1 VESESALVSDVAV
14 VAALPTAVARRTVS
28 FVAVFE
34 LVLEWAW
41 VVPESIFGQS
51 DSAWALGPYAAAAG
65 YHRQPDSGRTLAPK
79 PSNRRS
85 QVSQSV
91 LHSVRSTTGKLL

>member
-1 VESESALVSDVAV
+1 
-14 VAALPTAVARRTVS
+14 VARRTVS

-65 YHRQPDSGRTLAPK
+65 
-79 PSNRRS
+79 
-85 QVSQSV
+85 
-91 LHSVRSTTGKLL
+91 STTGKLL